1 MKQKITLEIQND
13 TGVEF
18 EEVAEWRTVR
28 EGEYFYSLN
37 TREVTI
43 SPANMGGYPPAIVL
57 TPKIDHEL
65 ESAKKK
71 FPVGSYF
78 KTDYPDYDDFI
89 LPVTSVENRGGLGV
103 NIWSGKNGNTSIP
116 CPVERCTPFP
126 LPTWRCCASDKP
138 KKDGKYIGRRKNAPE
153 TYAGIE
159 HFNNGS
165 WDNLPWKECA
175 MEWLDE
181 GEL

>member
-1 MKQKITLEIQND
+1 MIQKITLEIQND
-13 TGVEF
+13 TGLEF
-18 EEVAEWRTVR
+18 EE
-28 EGEYFYSLN
+28 
-37 TREVTI
+37 
-43 SPANMGGYPPAIVL
+43 AIELRPLRHGDYWFNGHDKIVGPIDGDYGARRHVL

-65 ESAKKK
+65 EDAKKLIGK
-71 FPVGSYF
+71 WVRYRDRDIAFKLTDIAFKLTDVVRDSYSKEILGVVLNSIDSEKYYF
-78 KTDYPDYDDFI
+78 KD
-89 LPVTSVENRGGLGV
+89 LA
-103 NIWSGKNGNTSIP
+103 
-116 CPVERCTPFP
+116 PFP
-126 LPTWRCCASDKP
+126 LPVWRCCMSDKP